1 MSDLSFGQGT
11 DQVTDSGTATET
23 QTEENG
29 QGPDQSGYSGFIS
42 DVLNGVPPEHVKLL
56 EPYIKKFDAGVTRR
70 FQDLSTKYKPY
81 EDLGA
86 DPETLAN
93 AYKVY
98 QMLDENPQQIYELL
112 RQDFEDADDEDEEQN
127 LAPVAPGNIPPE
139 WESRFTKQQEILE
152 ALVQHVMSDRETKQQ
167 AQEDQE
173 LDQYMSLLKTEYG
186 DFDED
191 YVLAKMSAGADGE
204 AAVKS
209 WMTLQQKIINGTA
222 KVPTTPVLSGGGS
235 VPGES
240 QSIKDLKP
248 NQVKDFVANL
258 LSQTSREGQ

>member
-1 MSDLSFGQGT
+1 MSDLSFGQGQET
-11 DQVTDSGTATET
+11 DTAEQQ
-23 QTEENG
+23 QTENGNSG
-29 QGPDQSGYSGFIS
+29 QGSEQDYSLASPFLEQI
-42 DVLNGVPPEHVKLL
+42 PTEHRALV
-56 EPYIKKFDAGVTRR
+56 EPYVKKWDAGVTRR

-112 RQDFEDADDEDEEQN
+112 RQDFEDADDEDEAQN
-127 LAPVAPGNIPPE
+127 TTPVAPGNIPPE